1 MNMGAGLAATVFFT
15 LFIAPL
21 ATPPNIIRFGFAVAM
36 IKPSFCR
43 ELQYR
48 QRV

>member
-1 MNMGAGLAATVFFT
+1 MGAAFFT
-15 LFIAPL
+15 GMGAAFFTGMGAPF
-21 ATPPNIIRFGFAVAM
+21 FGLIM

-48 QRV
+48 QHV